1 MSMCAVTQSGW
12 RISSSLFG
20 SFPSMHLL
28 TPFLLPGYRKQ
39 NNKTQP
45 PLFFFFQHRS
55 QCSVQ
60 ITVAPS
66 ALNEYAFMVQQP
78 PESFSCRCKKV
89 ILKQWEK

>member
-45 PLFFFFQHRS
+45 PLFFFS
-55 QCSVQ
+55 S
-60 ITVAPS
+60 TVANAQSKSLWHP
-66 ALNEYAFMVQQP
+66 VP
-78 PESFSCRCKKV
+78 
-89 ILKQWEK
+89 